1 MIDANKP
8 IHVNSMNFDKV
19 IGQGIVLVD
28 FWAAWCS
35 PCKAMEPILDD
46 LAQKLNG
53 GALVAKLNVDDNR
66 SVASKYGIHSIPT
79 IILFNNGKETRR
91 FIGAQSAD
99 KLLKLINDLKNQG
112 HD

>member
-1 MIDANKP
+1 MIDTNKP

-28 FWAAWCS
+28 FWAAWCG

-53 GALVAKLNVDDNR
+53 RALIAKLNVDDNR
-66 SVASKYGIHSIPT
+66 SVASKYGIFSIPT
-79 IILFNNGKETRR
+79 MIVFNNGKEARR
-91 FIGAQSAD
+91 FTGVQSAD
-99 KLLKLINDLKNQG
+99 KLLKLINEIKD
-112 HD
+112 